1 MNTIFKKL
9 ITFIS
14 ILQSAS
20 TTSVMVA
27 EPEVATSQSE
37 AIQPQESIEVS
48 TTIQKALGDM
58 DMLDESSAASEF
70 KIDMEEED

>member
-48 TTIQKALGDM
+48 TIIKKALGDM

>member
-1 MNTIFKKL
+1 
-9 ITFIS
+9 
-14 ILQSAS
+14 
-20 TTSVMVA
+20 MVA

-48 TTIQKALGDM
+48 TIIKKALGDM